1 MVNSINHESNVCHVN
16 VFLLLVA
23 AQSLQADWLALFIFL
38 GQTLILIP
46 AKSNTYCS
54 HWFHSEGHSPFFAAS
69 MFAVH
74 HHGVT
79 REEAGM
85 NSSGPEGGEG
95 GSLRSPQSTT
105 SSNLEN
111 LLQQEHLTSSR
122 GGAPVQVQ
130 KVQIIQLLPLCHK
143 RTDD

>member
-85 NSSGPEGGEG
+85 NSSGPEGAGGGLLALPTVDDLLKPGEPPTARTSHIQPRRRARAG
-95 GSLRSPQSTT
+95 AGAEGPDHPTSPSLS
-105 SSNLEN
+105 
-111 LLQQEHLTSSR
+111 
-122 GGAPVQVQ
+122 
-130 KVQIIQLLPLCHK
+130 
-143 RTDD
+143 